1 MARWGRNGGRMD
13 RPCGACLDTRYRP
26 RGARVPKGQDPWAR
40 GSRRNGAQNEDTLWR
55 ESRTRRR
62 PLSGGRGGPISHQ
75 ADRERSC
82 RAEVSAKW
90 GVENQ
95 GGRRGDIT
103 IVMLPRQGALV
114 RERRRGGVLSA
125 PPQMRPPLPPLRPV
139 RGAAEGRRRIRR
151 RRPCR
156 GMRDSGTRPRRRAP
170 GRRRG
175 PIRLR
180 HLDRSCGHQ
189 GGTLA

>member
-1 MARWGRNGGRMD
+1 MCVMDLGPRSTIASRVLERRGESRGRKSTRDMRGRRDTCARHAFSVSAPMVNCSVCHPDGVFFSSRRTDGDGRRWRWRLTGAGDGRQGGRGTLARWGRNGGRMD

-95 GGRRGDIT
+95 GG
-103 IVMLPRQGALV
+103 
-114 RERRRGGVLSA
+114 EGV
-125 PPQMRPPLPPLRPV
+125 
-139 RGAAEGRRRIRR
+139 
-151 RRPCR
+151 
-156 GMRDSGTRPRRRAP
+156 T
-170 GRRRG
+170 
-175 PIRLR
+175 
-180 HLDRSCGHQ
+180 
-189 GGTLA
+189 